1 MAIPPIGLT
10 PAISNT
16 VPLTLAPAGV
26 GGAGNAAPGGN
37 GSSFGDLLTSVLSQ
51 LNAIENNATDI
62 VARAAAGENVDIH
75 DVMIATQTES
85 LAFNTAVTVRNK
97 LVEAY
102 QQVMQMQM

>member
-10 PAISNT
+10 PAISNA
-16 VPLTLAPAGV
+16 VPLALAPAGV
-26 GGAGNAAPGGN
+26 GSASDTAPGGSGGF
-37 GSSFGDLLTSVLSQ
+37 GSLLTSVLSQ
-51 LNAIENNATDI
+51 LNAIEKNATDI
-62 VARAAAGENVDIH
+62 VERAAAGENVDIH